1 MAQDVQEPSEAAPA
15 AVQPSGAGAATHHH
29 HHHHHDHDHV
39 GKGHDHVREGL
50 GLGSETGRVGLQILA
65 TLLGGVLLICSLV
78 ATFIF
83 DHEAHAAL
91 LGMLAAAL
99 LGAPLVWVAI
109 KDLLHG
115 HAHMNELVALGV
127 LAAFALGKYQE
138 SAAIAFFMILA
149 VLIENR
155 TALGAQASIE
165 SLIRITPTRAR
176 KLVKQGAEAS
186 GDGQE
191 VEVEAHE
198 LVPGDVVRVLPGDNI
213 PADGQIVSG
222 QSTVNQATITGE
234 SLPVDK
240 NQGDDVFGGTI
251 NLTGAMDVRVTKA
264 GEDTTLGKVKSLI
277 LQAESTRIPI
287 MRMID
292 RYAGWYTPTVLM
304 VVAIFLFLWYHSGVT
319 DPWERAIAMLVI
331 ACPCALI
338 LATPTAMVAAL
349 SSAARLGVLIKSVV
363 DLEAARNLTAM
374 VFDKTGTLTTGELE
388 VTRLS
393 PAKGVEPAA
402 LLRAAAS
409 LEQSSRHPVAR
420 AVVGV
425 ARKAKLQLTPAEQVR
440 EIAGRG
446 LEGRL
451 GPDVARV
458 GRGGWLLD
466 HAPELSEQARQ
477 YIQNTLQQ
485 PEVEGL
491 SVLFVAVGDRVL
503 GWIGLSDNTRPQA
516 AAAIDTLRKQGI
528 RRLIMVT
535 GDRESVAKRVA
546 GQMHTEYMAEVLPHE
561 KLELVDELKASGH
574 KVAVVGDGVNDAPA
588 LAAGDISIAMGAA
601 GSDVAIHSAKIA
613 LMNNNLNRI
622 PFLIDLSG
630 RTARI
635 IRQNMVFSVV
645 FILFGQAAAAAGYVD
660 MISAAVLHVLSGL
673 VVVFNSARLVRSGE
687 DLEAMDRVEEA
698 AHDQRKPRRR
708 PVSPDQEAQPVVA

>member
-1 MAQDVQEPSEAAPA
+1 MAQALEDPSPD
-15 AVQPSGAGAATHHH
+15 PNHSGHAHHDH
-29 HHHHHDHDHV
+29 AHDPHHHHDHSHV

-50 GLGSETGRVGLQILA
+50 GLSSETGRVGLQIIA
-65 TLLGGVLLICSLV
+65 TLLGGVLLLCSLA
-78 ATFIF
+78 ATFLF
-83 DHEAHAAL
+83 DHEFYASS
-91 LGMLAAAL
+91 LGMLAAIL

-109 KDLLHG
+109 KDLLSG

-138 SAAIAFFMILA
+138 AASIAFFMILA

-176 KLVKQGAEAS
+176 KLPRPGASDEELTEIEAPELKT
-186 GDGQE
+186 GDI
-191 VEVEAHE
+191 
-198 LVPGDVVRVLPGDNI
+198 VRVLPGDNI
-213 PADGQIVSG
+213 PADGRVITG

-234 SLPVDK
+234 SLPADK
-240 NQGDDVFGGTI
+240 ANGDDVFSGTI
-251 NLTGAMDVRVTKA
+251 NLTGVMDIEVTKA

-304 VVAIFLFLWYHSGVT
+304 VVAIFLFLWFSSGVT

-349 SSAARLGVLIKSVV
+349 SSAARLGVLVKSVV

-393 PAKGVEPAA
+393 PAPGVDAAA
-402 LLRAAAS
+402 LLRSAAS
-409 LEQSSRHPVAR
+409 LEQNSRHPVAR
-420 AVVGV
+420 AVVNV
-425 ARKAKLQLTPAEQVR
+425 ARKARLQLSPVEQVS
-440 EIAGRG
+440 EVAGRG
-446 LEGRL
+446 LEGRIGADL
-451 GPDVARV
+451 CRV
-458 GRGGWLLD
+458 GRGKWLLD
-466 HAPELSEQARQ
+466 SSPALEQASQ
-477 YIQNTLQQ
+477 EFIQKTLNQ
-485 PEVEGL
+485 PEIEGL
-491 SVLFVAVGDRVL
+491 SVLFVAVGGRVL

-516 AAAIDTLRKQGI
+516 AAAMDSLRSQGL

-546 GQMHTEYMAEVLPHE
+546 GQMHTEYLAEVLPHE
-561 KLELVDELKASGH
+561 KLELVDELKANGH
-574 KVAVVGDGVNDAPA
+574 RVAVIGDGVNDAPA

-622 PFLIDLSG
+622 PFLIDLSK
-630 RTARI
+630 RTSRV
-635 IRQNMVFSVV
+635 IRQNLVFSVV
-645 FILFGQAAAAAGYVD
+645 FILVGQALAAAGYVQ
-660 MISAAVLHVLSGL
+660 MISAAILHVLSGL

-687 DLEAMDRVEEA
+687 DLEALDVVEEA
-698 AHDQRKPRRR
+698 RSQNTTARKPHR
-708 PVSPDQEAQPVVA
+708 PDAPSRTALGST